1 MTKEEKI
8 QQYVLNILASAA
20 DPELAQIAEKAYAD
34 GYKEGQ
40 LDPILSELEWEEKL
54 EDWEIR
60 LGIEDPTIVAETQ
73 FGDYEILLNSNGKY
87 DLWYM
92 SKYIT
97 TKDTIEEAKQV
108 AQEDFSG
115 RFKSFLKN

>member
-1 MTKEEKI
+1 MLEERLKE
-8 QQYVLNILASAA
+8 YSLNILASTAN
-20 DPELAQIAEKAYAD
+20 PELAQIAEKAYAD

-40 LDPILSELEWEEKL
+40 LDPILLELEWEERL
-54 EDWEIR
+54 EDWEIK

-92 SKYIT
+92 SRYLT
-97 TKDTIEEAKQV
+97 TKNTIEEAKQA